1 MNNNFYTYVYL
12 DPRKIG
18 NFIYNDLKF
27 GYEPFYV
34 GKGKGNRCFSGI
46 NDKHKGLK
54 KAKIASIINEGLY
67 PIVIKLYNNIT
78 EEESFVREIE
88 LIKLIGRLDQNNG
101 PLTNMTDG
109 GDGTSGRIDTI
120 KDIERKRNFR
130 HSPEWK
136 SILSKPI
143 IQYKE
148 GVIVNEFSSIK
159 EAAEKLNLIPQN
171 ISSVLTGKYKTTGG
185 FHFEFKNQEDVI
197 QKHTREKPQMPKH
210 SESTK
215 IKMSQSARKGE
226 DHPQYKKRG
235 KNSQFSKR
243 VHQLTE
249 DGRLIKVWDSVMDI
263 KRGLGFSPSN
273 ISRCCHGAVK
283 RIGGFKWKYQ

>member
-1 MNNNFYTYVYL
+1 MKEYYVYVYL
-12 DPRKIG
+12 DKERTGK
-18 NFIYNDLKF
+18 FIYLDLTF
-27 GYEPFYV
+27 DYEPFYV
-34 GKGKGNRCFSGI
+34 GKGKNDRCYKGIRDKKKSIKVSRIKSMLDKGNYPLIVKLYTELSNDESFKLEIETIKKIGRI
-46 NDKHKGLK
+46 ND
-54 KAKIASIINEGLY
+54 N
-67 PIVIKLYNNIT
+67 T
-78 EEESFVREIE
+78 
-88 LIKLIGRLDQNNG
+88 G

-109 GDGTSGRIDTI
+109 GTGGLGL
-120 KDIERKRNFR
+120 R

-171 ISSVLTGKYKTTGG
+171 ISSVLNGKYKTTGG
-185 FHFEFKNQEDVI
+185 FYFQFKNQEDVI
-197 QKHTREKPQMPKH
+197 QKHTRDKPQMPKH

-215 IKMSQSARKGE
+215 NKISQSARKGE

-235 KNSQFSKR
+235 KNSQFSKK

-249 DGRLIKVWDSVMDI
+249 DGQLIKVWDSVMDI
-263 KRGLGFSPSN
+263 KRELGFSPSN

-283 RIGGFKWKYQ
+283 RIGGFKLKY